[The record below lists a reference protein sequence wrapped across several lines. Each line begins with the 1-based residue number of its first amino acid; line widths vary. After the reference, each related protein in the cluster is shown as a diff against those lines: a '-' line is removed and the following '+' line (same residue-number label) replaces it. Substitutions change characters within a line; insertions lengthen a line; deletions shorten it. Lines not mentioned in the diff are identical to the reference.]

1 MSVMRRKR
9 EPGENPGLSRSGM
22 QERPPS
28 TALVAHDWEA
38 TATRSTTGVRAC
50 ESEDLPA
57 VPGAP
62 RPVAH
67 RLVEWAFGRTRCGYV
82 PKVHTAVWIGC
93 ASAGGDHSVD

>member
-1 MSVMRRKR
+1 MTGIDTERRALVQARCER
-9 EPGENPGLSRSGM
+9 EPGGNPGLSRSGM

-28 TALVAHDWEA
+28 SALALPGWEA
-38 TATRSTTGVRAC
+38 TATRSTLVRAC

-67 RLVEWAFGRTRCGYV
+67 RLAEQAVAEA
-82 PKVHTAVWIGC
+82 VHSWRAYRPRLDVSWR
-93 ASAGGDHSVD
+93 